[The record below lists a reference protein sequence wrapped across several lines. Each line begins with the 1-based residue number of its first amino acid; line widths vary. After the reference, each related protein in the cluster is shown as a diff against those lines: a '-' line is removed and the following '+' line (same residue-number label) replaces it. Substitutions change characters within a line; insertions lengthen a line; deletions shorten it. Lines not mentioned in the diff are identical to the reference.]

1 MKKKV
6 LCLICAILFVVPL
19 LVSCKSGLKYDY
31 DDLGE
36 YVTLPDYKSK
46 VIEYEKDYIQA
57 TIDNQI
63 LTLATNLY
71 KPKKGDNI
79 YVDITYKTVKWL
91 EKEDGTMMDQFGDE
105 ITELTKNDFLIEN
118 LGNGNYAQQIE
129 DFFVDTA
136 AFGTEYTKKIT
147 LNNAFPVE
155 AYRDTEVYVTYKF
168 SAMETRR
175 GDVVKVSYTG
185 YYLDENDEIKKDE
198 DGNEETFDEGTM
210 SAYLGSHTAIDDFET
225 NLTGIKTGNQVEFF
239 ATFPEDYGSE
249 DVAGKKV
256 KFKATVSN
264 VYEVPVYDD
273 EFVKENF
280 GYETRKELEEALI
293 KDYVTQEIISYLVD
307 GSTVIK
313 YPDKEY
319 KNFINEVNGLAYA
332 WQQIYGYSYEVYLQI
347 YEGKTLQEYIDYNLK
362 FELVYYAYAQKEGL
376 VPNDEQIAT
385 ARNALIE
392 LYTSQN
398 MSSDSTVTE
407 EQARQKA
414 TQYVDDTLG
423 DSGIYDEAIFKI
435 VEDSFESVF
444 QVKAIDA
451 TYTSVT
457 TEKMP
462 PMEDTAE

>member
-1 MKKKV
+1 MKKKI
-6 LCLICAILFVVPL
+6 LCMLCAILFVLPL

-31 DDLGE
+31 DDLSE
-36 YVTLPDYKSK
+36 FVTLPDYKSK
-46 VIEYEKDYIQA
+46 VIEYEKDYVQA

-63 LTLATNLY
+63 LKLATNLY

-79 YVDITYKTVKWL
+79 YVDITYKKVKWL
-91 EKEDGTMMDQFGDE
+91 EKDGVMMDQFGDE
-105 ITELTKNDFLIEN
+105 ITELAKKDFLIEN

-147 LNNAFPVE
+147 LNDAFPVE
-155 AYRDTEVYVTYKF
+155 AYRGTEVYVTYKF
-168 SAMETRR
+168 SGMETRR
-175 GDVVKVSYTG
+175 GDVVKVTYTG
-185 YYLDENDEIKKDE
+185 YFLDDKDEIKKDK
-198 DGNEETFDEGTM
+198 DGKEETFDEGTM

-225 NLTGIKTGNQVEFF
+225 NLTGVKTGKEVEFF

-249 DVAGKKV
+249 EVAGKKV
-256 KFKATVSN
+256 KFKATISN

-273 EFVKENF
+273 EFVKKNF
-280 GYETRKELEEALI
+280 GYETRKEFEEKLVEDYI
-293 KDYVTQEIISYLVD
+293 KNEIISYLVD
-307 GSTVIK
+307 SSTVIEFPK
-313 YPDKEY
+313 DEY
-319 KNFINEVNGLAYA
+319 NAFVNEVNGVAYA
-332 WQQIYGYSYEVYLQI
+332 YEQIYGYSYELYLQI
-347 YEGKTLQEYIDYNLK
+347 YQGMTLQQYIDYNMK
-362 FELVYYAYAQKEGL
+362 FELVYYAFAQKEGI

-398 MSSDSTVTE
+398 MSSDKTVTE

-414 TQYVDDTLG
+414 IKYVDETLG
-423 DSGIYDEAIFKI
+423 DSGIYDEAIFKA
-435 VEDSFESVF
+435 VEDKFQEIISVK
-444 QVKAIDA
+444 QIAA

-462 PMEDTAE
+462 PMEEDKAE